1 MAIKKFKESDV
12 DPVIK
17 KISVRE
23 VRAVKNLKHE
33 NIVGFKEAF
42 KRDKKL
48 HIVFEYVDQTV
59 LELLENSENGLKLDQ
74 IKMLI
79 FQVLKALDYLH
90 RNNIIHRDVK
100 PENLLVDKKGV
111 LKLCDFGFARKIY
124 SPNEELTDYVATRWY
139 RSPELVVTNTYGP
152 PVDIWSVGCIL
163 GELLDGEPMFP
174 GDDAF
179 DQLYKIYSLTGPLDN
194 KLMKQMESMFGLYAH
209 KLVQGKKNS
218 MKTNLTKKYKKLI
231 SESSLDLLIKLLNP
245 NPESRITAKEAL
257 THEWFEDLYEK
268 DISLKE
274 KTIVKQN
281 KITDKTKE
289 GFCVE
294 TILKELHSKNEK
306 QKVFKF
312 SDIENKQ
319 KKIIQKTNIKQDIK
333 PQKENICILNPSVVH
348 FKYSQTNKQG
358 VSIEKNHKI
367 KGHSTKAT

>member
-1 MAIKKFKESDV
+1 
-12 DPVIK
+12 
-17 KISVRE
+17 
-23 VRAVKNLKHE
+23 
-33 NIVGFKEAF
+33 
-42 KRDKKL
+42 
-48 HIVFEYVDQTV
+48 
-59 LELLENSENGLKLDQ
+59 
-74 IKMLI
+74 MLI

-90 RNNIIHRDVK
+90 GNNIIHRDVK

-179 DQLYKIYSLTGPLDN
+179 DQLYKIYSLTGPLDT

-209 KLVQGKKNS
+209 KLVQGKKIPIK
-218 MKTNLTKKYKKLI
+218 MNLSKKYKKLI
-231 SESSLDLLIKLLNP
+231 SNTSLDLLAKLLNP
-245 NPESRITAKEAL
+245 DPGTRITAKEAL
-257 THEWFEDLYEK
+257 AHEWFEDLYEK
-268 DISLKE
+268 DASFKDKIS
-274 KTIVKQN
+274 TKQN
-281 KITDKTKE
+281 KINEKTKE

-294 TILKELHSKNEK
+294 TILKELQSKNEK

-319 KKIIQKTNIKQDIK
+319 KKIVQKNNIKQNLK
-333 PQKENICILNPSVVH
+333 PQKENISILNPSVVH

-358 VSIEKNHKI
+358 VYIEKNHKI
-367 KGHSTKAT
+367 KGHSTKTT